1 MLSHTGGRLYLP
13 PSLLRLGLRALIYMA
28 SFTPLSKHLGSVVS
42 TSVFSDSSVPR
53 IGDGEMYNYTRD
65 ASRCLAILSINT
77 SSSDEKIDLR
87 WFGECSPKHR
97 RHSLMFAEH
106 SVIFAD
112 CSLRWLAILRWSFG
126 DTSAMHWWTSTKLWQ
141 CIPEASVESRGGV
154 DPYKFLSW
162 FMSVIFLY
170 YFTCM
175 FLSRVYVHFNC
186 LLVIV
191 QCTELDGIL
200 HYK

>member
-1 MLSHTGGRLYLP
+1 MLFC
-13 PSLLRLGLRALIYMA
+13 LGPIGD
-28 SFTPLSKHLGSVVS
+28 FC
-42 TSVFSDSSVPR
+42 

-65 ASRCLAILSINT
+65 ASRCLAILSINA

-97 RHSLMFAEH
+97 RYSLFAEH
-106 SVIFAD
+106 WWQLLIV
-112 CSLRWLAILRWSFG
+112 RWDGRWYIG
-126 DTSAMHWWTSTKLWQ
+126 DTSAMHWWTSAKLFQ
-141 CIPEASVESRGGV
+141 CIPEASVEMGEEEGGEGEEERGVGV
-154 DPYKFLSW
+154 DLYKFLSW

-175 FLSRVYVHFNC
+175 FLSRVYVHFYC
-186 LLVIV
+186 LLLFV
-191 QCTELDGIL
+191 QCTELDEIL